1 MDLALAHKIIVAA
14 DEQPY
19 PFLKIRDRELVH
31 EVEEMATAGLVKA
44 AGPDE
49 GREVVIMEITDAG
62 HKFVRAFS
70 GAFQLRASMS

>member
-1 MDLALAHKIIVAA
+1 MDLVLAHKIIVAG

-19 PFLKIRDRELVH
+19 PFLKIRNRGMVR

-44 AGPDE
+44 AGPEE

-62 HKFVRAFS
+62 HKFAPAFS
-70 GAFQLRASMS
+70 GAF